1 VDLILT
7 GNQAIARAARD
18 AGVALGVGYPGT
30 PSTEVLETL
39 VTLEG
44 GCAQWAPNEKVAL
57 EVGIGVSFGGARA
70 LVTMKHVGVNVAADP
85 LFTAAYTGVAGG
97 LVVMAADDPGMHSSQ
112 NEQDSRHYARAAK
125 LPMLEPSDSQEAY
138 DFTRLSFQ
146 LSEEYDTPIML
157 RTTTRLSH
165 GKSTV
170 HEGVRET
177 ERPAPVAPQN
187 PQKYVMVPGFARARH
202 LVVEDRQLRIQQWAE
217 RAEITRA
224 EYRDKKIGI
233 ITSGVTYQY
242 VRDVA
247 PEASTLKLGMVNP
260 LPMAAIIAFAKEI
273 DTLYVVEELD
283 PVIEEQ
289 VRAAGINVIGKA
301 NFPIFGELLPGI
313 IAKGL
318 GQEEKPSA
326 VASSALP
333 MRPPSLCPGCP
344 HRGVFLLL
352 KKNGLT
358 VSGDIG
364 CYTLGVFPPLLAMDT
379 CVCMGAS
386 VGVAHGLERAGLD
399 PAKIIGVIGDS
410 TFLHSGITGVLDMVY
425 NGAHG
430 TIMILD
436 NSITAMTGR
445 QEHPGTGKTL
455 DGMPAP
461 SVDLEGLLESLG
473 VQDVSVVDPYDLD
486 TTEAE
491 LKRALAH
498 PGVSVIIA
506 RRPCMLIP
514 HEKRAKLTVIIEDC
528 KRCGKCLRLG
538 CPATGKVAEEHN
550 GKTRYYPVI
559 DAQLCNGCGVCAQL
573 CAFGALKIKE

>member
-138 DFTRLSFQ
+138 DFTRLAFQ

-170 HEGVRET
+170 REWVRET

-187 PQKYVMVPGFARARH
+187 PQKYVMVPGFARVRH

-247 PEASTLKLGMVNP
+247 PDASTLKLGMVNP
-260 LPMAAIIAFAKEI
+260 LPMGAIIAFAKEI
-273 DTLYVVEELD
+273 DTLYVVEELN
-283 PVIEEQ
+283 PIIEEQ

-326 VASSALP
+326 VAPAALP
-333 MRPPSLCPGCP
+333 TRPPSLCPGCP

-386 VGVAHGLERAGLD
+386 IGITHGLERAGLD

-410 TFLHSGITGVLDMVY
+410 TFLHSGITSVLDMVY
-425 NGAHG
+425 NGAQG

-445 QEHPGTGKTL
+445 QQHPGTGKTL
-455 DGMPAP
+455 DGLPAP
-461 SVDLEGLLESLG
+461 SVDLEGLLKSLG
-473 VQDVSVVDPYDLD
+473 VQDVTVVDPYDLD
-486 TTEAE
+486 ATEAE

-498 PGVSVIIA
+498 PGVSVIIT

-514 HEKRAKLTVIIEDC
+514 HEKRAKLTVIVADC

-538 CPATGKVAEEHN
+538 CPAISKVAEEHN

-559 DAQLCNGCGVCAQL
+559 DAQLCTGCGVCAQL
-573 CAFGALKIKE
+573 CAFGALKPLE